1 MTSSHAIDLLEA
13 RRSLYALLAQCYLH
27 PPDWSALATLR
38 SIPDIAAAIPETPD
52 ALERLQ
58 VEYES
63 VFGQNAYP
71 YESLYVDH
79 DLMLNTAAT
88 HRVARLYQDCG
99 FAVDAPV
106 GAPDHLGVELRLMA
120 HLLTIESTALR
131 DNNPALLTW
140 SRAQQYRC
148 LVHHL
153 AYWAPVFLRTVER
166 VTDQPLYC
174 TLAQVTLELIL
185 NDLEQSASL
194 PPWIPLDHQ
203 PDGATA
209 LREKTDAE
217 AQGRKVS
224 QSILSALASSR
235 CRTSLSE
242 KPSDAYAAD
251 EADSAPGEDDSSVS
265 PECSPAEDR
274 DLNQI
279 VRCLVVPDIAG
290 MFISRRDI
298 SGLGRRLGIR
308 LPMRE
313 RSQMMRDLF
322 DAAARFDLLPAL
334 LDALDE
340 LFATEYWKLAVLTE
354 RYPSWTTFARQWLSR
369 LDRSRDMARELRMQF
384 LAYHARQEG

>member
-1 MTSSHAIDLLEA
+1 MTNRHAIALLEA

-27 PPDWSALATLR
+27 PPDRTALATLR
-38 SIPDIAAAIPETPD
+38 SIPDIAAAVPETPD

-79 DLMLNTAAT
+79 DLMLNTAAA
-88 HRVARLYQDCG
+88 HRVAQLYQDCG
-99 FAVDAPV
+99 FAVDVPV

-120 HLLTIESTALR
+120 HLLTIESAALR
-131 DNNPALLTW
+131 DNNPVLLTW

-153 AYWAPVFLRTVER
+153 AHWAPVFLRTVER
-166 VTDQPLYC
+166 VADHLLYR

-194 PPWIPLDHQ
+194 PPWIPLDHRH
-203 PDGATA
+203 DGATA
-209 LREKTDAE
+209 SREKIDGKT
-217 AQGRKVS
+217 QRRTVS
-224 QSILSALASSR
+224 QSMLSA
-235 CRTSLSE
+235 
-242 KPSDAYAAD
+242 PD
-251 EADSAPGEDDSSVS
+251 EAEAAHDERAGSASFACSHDDGE
-265 PECSPAEDR
+265 R
-274 DLNQI
+274 DLTQI
-279 VRCLVVPDIAG
+279 VRCLIIPDIAG
-290 MFISRRDI
+290 MFISRHDI

-340 LFATEYWKLAVLTE
+340 LFATEFWKLAVLTE
-354 RYPSWTTFARQWLSR
+354 RYPAWTPHARQWLSR
-369 LDRSRDMARELRMQF
+369 LDRSRDLARELRMQF
-384 LAYHARQEG
+384 LAYHAPQEG

>member
-1 MTSSHAIDLLEA
+1 MTNRHAIDLLEA

-27 PPDWSALATLR
+27 PPDWPALATLR
-38 SIPDIAAAIPETPD
+38 SIPDITAAVPKTPD
-52 ALERLQ
+52 ALEHLQ

-79 DLMLNTAAT
+79 DLMLNTAAA

-120 HLLTIESTALR
+120 HLLTIESAALR

-166 VTDQPLYC
+166 VADYLLYRL
-174 TLAQVTLELIL
+174 LAQVTLELIL

-203 PDGATA
+203 PDSATA
-209 LREKTDAE
+209 RREKIDAKTH
-217 AQGRKVS
+217 RRTVS
-224 QSILSALASSR
+224 QSVLSA
-235 CRTSLSE
+235 T
-242 KPSDAYAAD
+242 D
-251 EADSAPGEDDSSVS
+251 EANAVHDEHAGGASFVWADDDGE
-265 PECSPAEDR
+265 R

-279 VRCLVVPDIAG
+279 VRCLVIPDIAG
-290 MFISRRDI
+290 MFISRHDI

-308 LPMRE
+308 LPRRE

-334 LDALDE
+334 LDSLDE
-340 LFATEYWKLAVLTE
+340 LFATEFWRLAVLTE
-354 RYPSWTTFARQWLSR
+354 RYPAWTPYARQWLSR

-384 LAYHARQEG
+384 LAYHARHEG